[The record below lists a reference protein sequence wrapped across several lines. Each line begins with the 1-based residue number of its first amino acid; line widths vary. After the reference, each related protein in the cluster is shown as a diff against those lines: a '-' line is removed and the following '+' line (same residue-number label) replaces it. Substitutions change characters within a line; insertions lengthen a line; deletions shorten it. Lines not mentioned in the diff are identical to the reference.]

1 MGPLLSLIGLVA
13 HLQLKHTAVSSAASK
28 ALLKHPIKIA
38 LNCAYGEGAMCQE
51 HHQAFCPFAINK
63 HGVKRIHA
71 RALLKVIRNDSEDLR
86 ILNTKSLSYRK

>member
-13 HLQLKHTAVSSAASK
+13 HLQLKHTAVPSAASK

-51 HHQAFCPFAINK
+51 HHQAFCPFDINK
-63 HGVKRIHA
+63 HGVIRIHA
-71 RALLKVIRNDSEDLR
+71 HALPKVIRNDSEDLR